1 MSTRKK
7 LLLGALGFV
16 AATTALAL
24 WQQAAPPK
32 IEHVAHRVP
41 QLDGCNFDLS
51 WLSNHEVISESLD
64 YATNPRP
71 LRIIDLVTGK
81 ERPLP
86 VTPLANHVGLVFD
99 GGMYRNAPLPSPDG
113 KWLLYEE
120 GVHTDNGKHQ
130 TGWLLVR
137 SDGSEQRKLSA
148 PKTEKER
155 YNRETFWLPDS
166 SGWYVFWCNYRGVS
180 GKDASYKNWLEK
192 YNFSGKRVL
201 SRRIDWKPERILA
214 DGRLSYKGF
223 LDPIVLCRPDS
234 FDPCEELPDQ
244 YEHPA
249 ASSVEDD
256 ALSDDTKSRLMIL
269 TVQNKLLPDQ
279 DFWEALLHRHFP
291 RAHREFWLISR
302 EGKQSRCLATDE
314 ISNIPDGDC
323 RWEVLSWSPDGKRVL
338 LSRQNGHG
346 GTHEVYQLELK
357 P

>member
-7 LLLGALGFV
+7 LILSALGFV

-24 WQQAAPPK
+24 WQQAAPPNIK
-32 IEHVAHRVP
+32 QLAHRVP

-51 WLSNHEVISESLD
+51 WLSNHEVISESLERSP
-64 YATNPRP
+64 NPRP

-86 VTPLANHVGLVFD
+86 VTSLANHVGLVFD

-120 GVHTDNGKHQ
+120 GVHTENGKHR

-137 SDGSEQRKLSA
+137 SDGNEQRKLSA
-148 PKTEKER
+148 PITEKER
-155 YNRETFWLPDS
+155 YDRKTFWLPDS
-166 SGWYVFWCNYRGVS
+166 SGWYVFCCNYRGVS
-180 GKDASYKNWLEK
+180 GRDESYKNWLEK
-192 YNFSGKRVL
+192 YDFSGKRV
-201 SRRIDWKPERILA
+201 SSQRINWEPEKILA
-214 DGRLSYKGF
+214 DGRFAYKGF
-223 LDPIVLCRPDS
+223 LDTVLLCRSDS
-234 FDPCEELPDQ
+234 FHACDELPDQ
-244 YEHPA
+244 YEHPV
-249 ASSVEDD
+249 ASSVEDE
-256 ALSDDTKSRLMIL
+256 ALSYDTKSRFVIF
-269 TVQNKLLPDQ
+269 TVQNKPIPEQ
-279 DFWEALLHRHFP
+279 DFWESLFNRHLP

-314 ISNIPDGDC
+314 VSNVPDGDS

-338 LSRQNGHG
+338 LSRQAGHV